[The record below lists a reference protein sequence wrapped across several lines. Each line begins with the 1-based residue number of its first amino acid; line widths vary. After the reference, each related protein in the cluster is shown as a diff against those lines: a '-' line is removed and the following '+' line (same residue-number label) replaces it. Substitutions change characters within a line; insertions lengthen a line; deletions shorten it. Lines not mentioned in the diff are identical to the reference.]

1 MSILKQVFSSLSNDI
16 DINANEAI
24 MISDA
29 LLRAL
34 SAPWKRMFLFYQ
46 QT

>member
-29 LLRAL
+29 LLPAL
-34 SAPWKRMFLFYQ
+34 SAP
-46 QT
+46 